1 MNLQRTAVTAWCHAD
16 DTAEDAGQMMLIAF
30 IEQGNLISKNAGKLG
45 YNFNK
50 AFGCQGT
57 AANAVIVQAKA
68 SGLYMIG
75 SMAKQQAEQ
84 EGYADALLLDWRG
97 YVAEATGANVFL
109 VIDGD
114 LHTPSCEGFLNGLT
128 RQSVISLARQGQ
140 MKVIERHI
148 EPRELGVATE
158 VFLAGTAAE
167 RSAPLARAAR
177 KRGEKLASTA
187 RVRGAELAESALQ
200 HGGQFA
206 DKAVARGSDMADSAR
221 ERVGQRVN
229 GRRKHRW

>member
-1 MNLQRTAVTAWCHAD
+1 MFDIPYSAADIDAACNAV
-16 DTAEDAGQMMLIAF
+16 L
-30 IEQGNLISKNAGKLG
+30 
-45 YNFNK
+45 
-50 AFGCQGT
+50 
-57 AANAVIVQAKA
+57 AANNLTDAYVRPLAWRGTEQLAVSPTGTTVHVAIAAWEWPSYFEGERMAGIRMGEGKWRRPSPETAPTEAKA

-148 EPRELGVATE
+148 EQRELGVATE

-167 RSAPLARAAR
+167 V
-177 KRGEKLASTA
+177 TA
-187 RVRGAELAESALQ
+187 VREI
-200 HGGQFA
+200 GQYRFTPGRITETLMKGF
-206 DKAVARGSDMADSAR
+206 DDLVLKSPR
-221 ERVGQRVN
+221 EVTRICA
-229 GRRKHRW
+229 